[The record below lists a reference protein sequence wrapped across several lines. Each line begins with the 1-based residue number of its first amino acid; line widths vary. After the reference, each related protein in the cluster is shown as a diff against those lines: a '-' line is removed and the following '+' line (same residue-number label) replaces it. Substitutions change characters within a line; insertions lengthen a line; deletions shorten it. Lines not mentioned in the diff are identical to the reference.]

1 MKNIIL
7 VKNLNDNDQVET
19 LRKALSE
26 TRVDFDINLDK
37 KCVIVEGNSDMVA
50 IARKVVSDH
59 IDDFATHICIYED
72 GKALGCVRFYVEND
86 KMRIGRLAVLKQAR
100 KKHLGAYLL
109 ELAEREIRKSDY
121 REVYLDAQCR
131 VAGFYEKQGYV
142 ICGEQHLDEHVPHV
156 LMKKV
161 L

>member
-7 VKNLNDNDQVET
+7 VKNLNDCDQVET

-59 IDDFATHICIYED
+59 
-72 GKALGCVRFYVEND
+72 
-86 KMRIGRLAVLKQAR
+86 
-100 KKHLGAYLL
+100 
-109 ELAEREIRKSDY
+109 
-121 REVYLDAQCR
+121 
-131 VAGFYEKQGYV
+131 GFM
-142 ICGEQHLDEHVPHV
+142 II
-156 LMKKV
+156 
-161 L
+161 

>member
-1 MKNIIL
+1 MNSMKNIIL

-59 IDDFATHICIYED
+59 
-72 GKALGCVRFYVEND
+72 
-86 KMRIGRLAVLKQAR
+86 
-100 KKHLGAYLL
+100 
-109 ELAEREIRKSDY
+109 
-121 REVYLDAQCR
+121 
-131 VAGFYEKQGYV
+131 GFM
-142 ICGEQHLDEHVPHV
+142 II
-156 LMKKV
+156 
-161 L
+161 

>member
-37 KCVIVEGNSDMVA
+37 KCVIVEGDSDMVA

-59 IDDFATHICIYED
+59 
-72 GKALGCVRFYVEND
+72 
-86 KMRIGRLAVLKQAR
+86 
-100 KKHLGAYLL
+100 
-109 ELAEREIRKSDY
+109 
-121 REVYLDAQCR
+121 
-131 VAGFYEKQGYV
+131 GFM
-142 ICGEQHLDEHVPHV
+142 II
-156 LMKKV
+156 
-161 L
+161 

>member
-1 MKNIIL
+1 MLTWKKDQNQNDWHMIREEVF
-7 VKNLNDNDQVET
+7 VKEQGFQNE
-19 LRKALSE
+19 
-26 TRVDFDINLDK
+26 FDD
-37 KCVIVEGNSDMVA
+37 
-50 IARKVVSDH
+50 

-109 ELAEREIRKSDY
+109 ELAEREIKKSDDL
-121 REVYLDAQCR
+121 EVYLDAQCR

>member
-59 IDDFATHICIYED
+59 
-72 GKALGCVRFYVEND
+72 
-86 KMRIGRLAVLKQAR
+86 
-100 KKHLGAYLL
+100 
-109 ELAEREIRKSDY
+109 
-121 REVYLDAQCR
+121 
-131 VAGFYEKQGYV
+131 GFM
-142 ICGEQHLDEHVPHV
+142 II
-156 LMKKV
+156 
-161 L
+161 

>member
-1 MKNIIL
+1 VNSMKNIIL

-59 IDDFATHICIYED
+59 
-72 GKALGCVRFYVEND
+72 
-86 KMRIGRLAVLKQAR
+86 
-100 KKHLGAYLL
+100 
-109 ELAEREIRKSDY
+109 
-121 REVYLDAQCR
+121 
-131 VAGFYEKQGYV
+131 GFM
-142 ICGEQHLDEHVPHV
+142 II
-156 LMKKV
+156 
-161 L
+161 

>member
-1 MKNIIL
+1 MLTWKKDQNQNDWHMIREEVF
-7 VKNLNDNDQVET
+7 VKEQGFQNE
-19 LRKALSE
+19 
-26 TRVDFDINLDK
+26 FDD
-37 KCVIVEGNSDMVA
+37 
-50 IARKVVSDH
+50 

-121 REVYLDAQCR
+121 REVYL
-131 VAGFYEKQGYV
+131 
-142 ICGEQHLDEHVPHV
+142 HVPHV